1 MQFEYKEIDKEGLET
16 LNAIEKASKFNYWM
30 YSTIRPACKGK
41 ILEIGSGIGNISDFF
56 FQDNSDIILSDIR
69 NNYCDRLRNKFP
81 QAKVLNF
88 DLVSPEFDEEMKE
101 YFGYFDSVFALNVLE
116 HIENDVLALQNAR
129 KLLKENGTLIILVPA
144 YQTLYNRFDKELM
157 HFRRYT
163 VESLCKVY
171 DKAGITI
178 EACRYFNLIG
188 ILGWIFSGAIQ
199 KNKTI
204 PGDQM
209 RIFNACVPVFRLFD
223 KLTLNKAGLS
233 VVAFGENKPEKHQ
246 STS

>member
-1 MQFEYKEIDKEGLET
+1 MQFEYKEIDEEGLET
-16 LNAIEKASKFNYWM
+16 LNAIEKASKFNHWM

-101 YFGYFDSVFALNVLE
+101 YFGFFDSVFALNVLE

-163 VESLCKVY
+163 ATSLSNVY
-171 DKAGITI
+171 NKAGLTI
-178 EACRYFNLIG
+178 RTRKYFNLIG
-188 ILGWIFSGAIQ
+188 ILGWLFSGAIQ
-199 KNKTI
+199 RNKTI
-204 PGDQM
+204 PSDQM
-209 RIFNACVPVFRLFD
+209 RIFNACVPIFKLFD
-223 KLTLNKAGLS
+223 QLILNKSGLS
-233 VVAFGENKPEKHQ
+233 VIVIGENKPDK
-246 STS
+246 